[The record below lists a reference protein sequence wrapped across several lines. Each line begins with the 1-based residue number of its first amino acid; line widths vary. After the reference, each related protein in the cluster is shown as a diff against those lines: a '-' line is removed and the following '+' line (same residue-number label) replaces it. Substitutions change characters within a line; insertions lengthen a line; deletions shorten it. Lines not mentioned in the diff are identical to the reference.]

1 MNEEELIKKLEECR
15 PIEVSSEA
23 HRKQLKLTLVS
34 ARRSSWI
41 GFFLVALPCLFMLGV
56 ILKYYLG
63 LTIPAFS
70 GIEEGMAQIDRT
82 LFRFVPPLILVG
94 GPVVALGLNL
104 LAIMHFQLDAVRRE
118 LQVTVKLRVLN
129 LLICAVCIA
138 ILGMILLYAIAE
150 NGAPGTNR
158 H

>member
-1 MNEEELIKKLEECR
+1 MNEEELIKKLEACR
-15 PIEVSSEA
+15 PGDVSSEA

-34 ARRSSWI
+34 ARRSSRI

-63 LTIPAFS
+63 LRMAAFS

-94 GPVVALGLNL
+94 GPLIALALNL
-104 LAIMHFQLDAVRRE
+104 LAIMHFQLDGPRRE
-118 LQVTVKLRVLN
+118 LQMTVKLRIVN
-129 LLICAVCIA
+129 LLICAVCAA
-138 ILGMILLYAIAE
+138 ILGMIFLYIIAE
-150 NGAPGTNR
+150 NGAPGTSG